1 MKLLCSCSLALGC
14 CFAHGQIDD
23 ASALFSPSPL
33 QLRQI
38 PSLETTTPSAF
49 TPPAFELQAAAAPNT
64 SPADLF
70 FAGKEGNPAE
80 PQLDQ
85 FELDSFS
92 STESRRIYARLDNE
106 GFFERPLARSDN
118 LIDRTIDTIFVPE
131 PIKLGKMTLSCS
143 VYNAVKRRNPLC
155 LINPIFFNL
164 SW

>member
-1 MKLLCSCSLALGC
+1 MKSLCTCSLALCC
-14 CFAHGQIDD
+14 CFARAETNTIGT
-23 ASALFSPSPL
+23 LFSPPPL
-33 QLRQI
+33 QLRQLASEGA
-38 PSLETTTPSAF
+38 PPESAF
-49 TPPAFELQAAAAPNT
+49 RPQPFELQADST
-64 SPADLF
+64 PAQGQELF
-70 FAGKEGNPAE
+70 FAGKENNPAE
-80 PQLDQ
+80 PQLDL

-106 GFFERPLARSDN
+106 GFFERPPARSDN